1 MNQQKSNNIGDA
13 ELQPIQ
19 ISGTATPTFVT
30 GACHLVPDDLDS
42 RLDGRHLQSLGGG
55 HDDHHNC
62 QLESGARTESHE
74 PQIEREEGTLHSA
87 LEHSRVPGPATLAA
101 GIRQHDEH
109 MRGIS
114 WCRVLLIIQV
124 KEAKSNLK
132 IPNSRVAFL
141 ELFL

>member
-1 MNQQKSNNIGDA
+1 MMIITTANLRA
-13 ELQPIQ
+13 EHALR
-19 ISGTATPTFVT
+19 AM
-30 GACHLVPDDLDS
+30 S
-42 RLDGRHLQSLGGG
+42 RRQ
-55 HDDHHNC
+55 
-62 QLESGARTESHE
+62 
-74 PQIEREEGTLHSA
+74 REEGTLHSA